1 MQYRIYYPY
10 PATDKTHKYFIITSS
25 GKKIRFG
32 AKGYEDYTT
41 HGDDIRKQ
49 NYIARHQKRE
59 DWTKSG
65 LDTKGFWS
73 FWLLWN
79 KPSIQE
85 SYEDIKQ
92 RFLM

>member
-1 MQYRIYYPY
+1 MQYKTYYPY

-25 GKKIRFG
+25 GKTIRFG
-32 AKGYEDYTT
+32 AKGYEDDTT
-41 HGDDIRKQ
+41 HGDNLRKQ
-49 NYIARHQKRE
+49 NYLARHQKRE

-73 FWLLWN
+73 FWFLWN

-85 SYEDIKQ
+85 SYDDIKQ

>member
-41 HGDDIRKQ
+41 HGDDLRKH
-49 NYIARHQKRE
+49 NYITRHQKRE
-59 DWTKSG
+59 DWTKTG
-65 LDTKGFWS
+65 LDTKGWWS
-73 FWLLWN
+73 RWLLWN